1 MSQVGFPQEEDL
13 FARLQNTSQW
23 VEDFNDS
30 KRRGSIP
37 QKPKGYGSS
46 SQSSN
51 VNLLHRQQTSRF
63 AAAEEEEK
71 KEDKKLPPR
80 RGTVVMGQNNGGV
93 GMMGLNE
100 PCNGL
105 QPVPSW
111 NNYIPQTPEEEENQ
125 MRIAI
130 LQSQQEK
137 YYKFK
142 KAPTLSSLFDAS

>member
-1 MSQVGFPQEEDL
+1 MQTFAPFEQAVPQENDGGESPSFNNNTSMSQVGFPQEEDL

-80 RGTVVMGQNNGGV
+80 RGTVVMG
-93 GMMGLNE
+93 
-100 PCNGL
+100 
-105 QPVPSW
+105 
-111 NNYIPQTPEEEENQ
+111 
-125 MRIAI
+125 
-130 LQSQQEK
+130 
-137 YYKFK
+137 
-142 KAPTLSSLFDAS
+142 

>member
-1 MSQVGFPQEEDL
+1 
-13 FARLQNTSQW
+13 
-23 VEDFNDS
+23 
-30 KRRGSIP
+30 
-37 QKPKGYGSS
+37 
-46 SQSSN
+46 
-51 VNLLHRQQTSRF
+51 
-63 AAAEEEEK
+63 
-71 KEDKKLPPR
+71 
-80 RGTVVMGQNNGGV
+80 
-93 GMMGLNE
+93 MMGLND
-100 PCNGL
+100 PSNGL